1 MGSCL
6 SVLRRK
12 KGTDEGVDSVRSHMV
27 RERKGGAKMGDL
39 YEMVSVIGR
48 GSVGM
53 ISKVR
58 HRQTGV
64 EYALKTIQLDK
75 ISAQLAKEMRNEI
88 EILKRLDHPN
98 IIRAIETFEADK
110 EVYLIMKLC
119 TGGDLHSR
127 TPYTEKAA
135 ADIITKLL
143 SATWYMHQQGIVHR
157 DLKLENV
164 VYESKARDADIFI
177 IDYGLSKIVD
187 TSEERMKEVVGT
199 LYTMA
204 PEVLN
209 GGITYDKSCDMWS
222 IGVMAFVLLSGD
234 MPFNF
239 TTKQKLVRAVEE
251 GSYEFSGKRWNRVSG
266 EARDFIR
273 HMMVKKPSER
283 YNAGQALQHAWIQK
297 YKSQGEQRP
306 TSSGPTVFAKADHD
320 RVVASMKNYASY
332 SKVKRTALMLVA
344 YRSRPEEMKAMRNAF
359 KAYDVDR
366 NGRVSREEFLNVLKT
381 QGYTDAELVGLFDEV
396 DDDYDGFLHYTEFLA
411 ATLETDGKEVTN
423 EMLAEAFDQLDM
435 DDSGFISTENL
446 QEFLGKDSKGY
457 DVPLLIAEADEE
469 GNGAINLQEFC
480 NHMRKS
486 GRFSIPGFGSTGGG
500 SVLERLSALEEA
512 GEERSLDLADATV
525 GQQGETESV
534 PSLPS
539 LAEALATGEDLPPTP
554 PPAYTRHQ

>member
-6 SVLRRK
+6 SFFSK
-12 KGTDEGVDSVRSHMV
+12 KKSTDEGVDSVRSHMV
-27 RERKGGAKMGDL
+27 RCERKGAKMDDL

-64 EYALKTIQLDK
+64 EYALKTIQLEK
-75 ISAQLAKEMRNEI
+75 ISSRLAKEMRNEI

-98 IIRAIETFEADK
+98 IIRAIETFESDK

-119 TGGDLHSR
+119 MGGDLHSR
-127 TPYTEKAA
+127 APYSEKAA

-164 VYESKARDADIFI
+164 VYESKARDADIYI
-177 IDYGLSKIVD
+177 IDYGLSKIVN
-187 TSEERMKEVVGT
+187 TTEERMNEVVGT

-239 TTKQKLVRAVEE
+239 STKQKLVKAVEE
-251 GSYEFSGKRWNRVSG
+251 GSYEFSGRRWNRVSA
-266 EARDFIR
+266 EARRGLDFIR

-297 YKSQGEQRP
+297 YKPDDGHRP
-306 TSSGPTVFAKADHD
+306 TSSGPTVFDKADHD
-320 RVVASMKNYASY
+320 RVVASMKNFASY

-344 YRSRPEEMKAMRNAF
+344 YRSHPDELKAMRNAF

-366 NGRVSREEFLNVLKT
+366 NGRVSREEFLNVLKK
-381 QGYTDAELVGLFDEV
+381 QGYTDAEV
-396 DDDYDGFLHYTEFLA
+396 
-411 ATLETDGKEVTN
+411 
-423 EMLAEAFDQLDM
+423 
-435 DDSGFISTENL
+435 
-446 QEFLGKDSKGY
+446 
-457 DVPLLIAEADEE
+457 
-469 GNGAINLQEFC
+469 
-480 NHMRKS
+480 
-486 GRFSIPGFGSTGGG
+486 
-500 SVLERLSALEEA
+500 
-512 GEERSLDLADATV
+512 
-525 GQQGETESV
+525 
-534 PSLPS
+534 
-539 LAEALATGEDLPPTP
+539 
-554 PPAYTRHQ
+554 